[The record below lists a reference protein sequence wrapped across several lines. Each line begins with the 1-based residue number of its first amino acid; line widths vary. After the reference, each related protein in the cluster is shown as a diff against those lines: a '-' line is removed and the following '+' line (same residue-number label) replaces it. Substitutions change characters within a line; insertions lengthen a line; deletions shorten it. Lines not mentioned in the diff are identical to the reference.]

1 MRLTLKTGAVSVQ
14 FREFNVERKSLE
26 ILAKKHYMNINLS
39 PHHKCLFKSLLEKQ
53 KTTKKH
59 SKAEFDAA
67 AWRRACEP

>member
-1 MRLTLKTGAVSVQ
+1 MCLTLKTGAVSVQ

-26 ILAKKHYMNINLS
+26 ILAEKHYMNINLS

>member
-26 ILAKKHYMNINLS
+26 ILAEKHYMNINLS
-39 PHHKCLFKSLLEKQ
+39 PHHKYLFKSLLEKQ

>member
-26 ILAKKHYMNINLS
+26 ILAEKHYMNINLS

-53 KTTKKH
+53 KNNKK
-59 SKAEFDAA
+59 AQQG
-67 AWRRACEP
+67 